1 MDCLQA
7 SRHSFCVQPAR
18 SLTLESQRRSMPCRV
33 KGSMSDCISND
44 ASLQKILVFPPPNTG
59 RRREDSIRFC
69 DFCLNPPNLKKT
81 KPMRNRRS
89 PIPPSLPP
97 SPLFLEVKIEYFV
110 FIQHRSRM
118 CKKPQGKRKNTD
130 LAVTTLHKKRK

>member
-1 MDCLQA
+1 
-7 SRHSFCVQPAR
+7 
-18 SLTLESQRRSMPCRV
+18 
-33 KGSMSDCISND
+33 MSDCISND